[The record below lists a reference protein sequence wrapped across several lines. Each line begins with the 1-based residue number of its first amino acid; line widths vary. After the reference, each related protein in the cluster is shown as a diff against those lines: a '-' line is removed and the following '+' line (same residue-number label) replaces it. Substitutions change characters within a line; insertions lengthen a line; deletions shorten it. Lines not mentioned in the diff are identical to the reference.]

1 MSDRE
6 AEKGATGPLGMKRT
20 SKHKKKLADRRGAH
34 QCRVVLSP
42 RAIVRDVRVG
52 GVNAEYSAHGRGVA
66 EDAEDEG
73 MRKGEDE
80 GRTDDKGRG
89 RRKRMKEE
97 DYTRGEDVESL
108 SFYRPEGEVCNVN
121 YHNGQ

>member
-42 RAIVRDVRVG
+42 RGMVRDVRVG
-52 GVNAEYSAHGRGVA
+52 GVNAEHSAHGRGVA
-66 EDAEDEG
+66 EDAADEG
-73 MRKGEDE
+73 MRRGGDE
-80 GRTDDKGRG
+80 GRADGKGRG
-89 RRKRMKEE
+89 RRKRVREE
-97 DYTRGEDVESL
+97 DYARGED
-108 SFYRPEGEVCNVN
+108 
-121 YHNGQ
+121 